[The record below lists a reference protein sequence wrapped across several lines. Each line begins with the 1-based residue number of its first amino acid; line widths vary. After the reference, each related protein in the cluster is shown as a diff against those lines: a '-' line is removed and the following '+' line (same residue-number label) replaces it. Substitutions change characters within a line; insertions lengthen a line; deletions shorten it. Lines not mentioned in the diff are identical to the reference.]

1 MSEKDRKDKV
11 VWEKD
16 GHIAWIKINRPEVM
30 NAIDLDVWG
39 RMPEVAKEIGDDRS
53 IRVAILTG
61 AGDKAFSAGLDL
73 KAGGQLTA
81 GQAGDSLASFIRGFL
96 EKLEE
101 LQACWTSLEKLR
113 VPVIAAVNGY
123 CLGAACELIL
133 ACDIRL
139 ASERAVF
146 SIPEVLFNIVPDQGS
161 TQRLPRIVG
170 QGMARELMFT
180 GKRIDAMEALR
191 IGLVNHVYPHEELLE
206 KAKEMAL
213 QIASNGPLSVEATK
227 RALNMSMRLP
237 LYEGLEYEALFAAA
251 NIIAD
256 DTREGLVSQIM
267 KKKADF
273 KRK

>member
-16 GHIAWIKINRPEVM
+16 GHIAWIRINRPEVM

-191 IGLVNHVYPHEELLE
+191 IGLVNHVYPHEELLD

>member
-16 GHIAWIKINRPEVM
+16 GHIAWIRINRPEVM

-39 RMPEVAKEIGDDRS
+39 RMPEVAKEIGDDRG

-191 IGLVNHVYPHEELLE
+191 IGLVNHVYPHEELLD

>member
-16 GHIAWIKINRPEVM
+16 GNIAWIRINRPEVM

-73 KAGGQLTA
+73 KAGGQLTS

-139 ASERAVF
+139 ASEKAVF

-180 GKRIDAMEALR
+180 GKRIDAIEALR

>member
-1 MSEKDRKDKV
+1 MADKDKKDKV

-16 GHIAWIKINRPEVM
+16 GHIAWIRLNRPEVR
-30 NAIDLDVWG
+30 NAIDLDVWA
-39 RMPEVAKEIGDDRS
+39 RVPEVAAEVGDDKDV
-53 IRVAILTG
+53 RVAILTG

-73 KAGGQLTA
+73 KSGGQLTGNQA
-81 GQAGDSLASFIRGFL
+81 GQSIASFIRGFL
-96 EKLEE
+96 EKLQE

-133 ACDIRL
+133 ACDIRI

-170 QGMARELMFT
+170 QGMARELMYT
-180 GKRIDAMEALR
+180 GRRIDAAEALR
-191 IGLVNHVYPHEELLE
+191 IGLVNHTYPHEQLPD
-206 KAKEMAL
+206 KAKELAL
-213 QIASNGPLSVEATK
+213 EIAANGPLSVEATK
-227 RALNMSMRLP
+227 RCLNMSMRIP
-237 LYEGLEYEALFAAA
+237 LYEGLEYEALIAAA

-256 DTREGLVSQIM
+256 DTREGMIAQIT

>member
-16 GHIAWIKINRPEVM
+16 GHIAWIRINRPEVM

-180 GKRIDAMEALR
+180 GKRIDAAEALR

>member
-1 MSEKDRKDKV
+1 MADKDKKDKV

-16 GHIAWIKINRPEVM
+16 GHIAWIRLNRPEVR
-30 NAIDLDVWG
+30 NAIDLDVWA
-39 RMPEVAKEIGDDRS
+39 RIPEVAKEVGADKD

-61 AGDKAFSAGLDL
+61 SGDKAFSAGLDL
-73 KAGGQLTA
+73 KSGGQLTA
-81 GQAGDSLASFIRGFL
+81 NQAGSSMASFIRGFL

-101 LQACWTSLEKLR
+101 LQSCWTSVEKLR
-113 VPVIAAVNGY
+113 VPVIAAVNGF

-133 ACDIRL
+133 ACDIRV

-146 SIPEVLFNIVPDQGS
+146 SIPEVVFNIVPDQGS

-180 GKRIDAMEALR
+180 GRRIDAQEALR
-191 IGLVNHVYPHEELLE
+191 IGLLNHLYPHEQLLRS
-206 KAKEMAL
+206 AKELAL
-213 QIASNGPLSVEATK
+213 EIANNGPLSVEATK
-227 RALNMSMRLP
+227 RCLNMSMRIP
-237 LYEGLEYEALFAAA
+237 LYEGLEYEALIAAA

-256 DTREGLVSQIM
+256 DTREGMMAQVM

>member
-1 MSEKDRKDKV
+1 
-11 VWEKD
+11 
-16 GHIAWIKINRPEVM
+16 
-30 NAIDLDVWG
+30 
-39 RMPEVAKEIGDDRS
+39 
-53 IRVAILTG
+53 
-61 AGDKAFSAGLDL
+61 
-73 KAGGQLTA
+73 
-81 GQAGDSLASFIRGFL
+81 
-96 EKLEE
+96 
-101 LQACWTSLEKLR
+101 
-113 VPVIAAVNGY
+113 
-123 CLGAACELIL
+123 
-133 ACDIRL
+133 
-139 ASERAVF
+139 
-146 SIPEVLFNIVPDQGS
+146 
-161 TQRLPRIVG
+161 
-170 QGMARELMFT
+170 MARELMFT